1 MISISSKPFFMDSAF
16 GGGQGG
22 VDLIFRFLGNLYDF
36 TPNLLHFI
44 IVVLGE
50 SLEGDRRFIGIGQRG
65 LNGFGHGIV
74 GQGDFSAALVGGNHQ
89 TAAVYGACTG
99 QGTIDFLAA
108 LLHFMLY
115 RNGFIIIFCKGK
127 GFQVPYMVA
136 GPVHAGVL
144 HAPPGALPG
153 TAAEKMDVGEK
164 AAARQEYDGNHNGC
178 QVFLHDSTSFR

>member
-1 MISISSKPFFMDSAF
+1 MISISSQPFFMYSAF

-65 LNGFGHGIV
+65 FNGFGHGIV
-74 GQGDFSAALVGGNHQ
+74 GQGDFSAALVGSNHQ
-89 TAAVYGACTG
+89 TAAVYGARAG

-115 RNGFIIIFCKGK
+115 RNGFIIIFVKVRVSRFRIWSPDQFTPASCTPH
-127 GFQVPYMVA
+127 QVPCQ
-136 GPVHAGVL
+136 GPPL
-144 HAPPGALPG
+144 R
-153 TAAEKMDVGEK
+153 K
-164 AAARQEYDGNHNGC
+164 
-178 QVFLHDSTSFR
+178 